1 MGGRGDSGSA
11 GSLQVGVALGYPSG
25 LADPL
30 DSDVASVTDAQS
42 TADTTAISKTG
53 SDKQLILRQP
63 PTVADTT
70 AAAFQSPTL
79 AMALCPSV
87 TSRSSTKTA
96 KRRITR
102 ITPHD
107 SPGNLVF

>member
-1 MGGRGDSGSA
+1 VGGRGDSGSA

-30 DSDVASVTDAQS
+30 DSDVASVAQS
-42 TADTTAISKTG
+42 TADTTAISTTD

-87 TSRSSTKTA
+87 CPSQVGVLL
-96 KRRITR
+96 KRLNVGS
-102 ITPHD
+102 HE
-107 SPGNLVF
+107 

>member
-1 MGGRGDSGSA
+1 VGGRGDSGSA

-42 TADTTAISKTG
+42 TADTTAISTTD

-87 TSRSSTKTA
+87 CPSQVGVLL
-96 KRRITR
+96 KRLNVGS
-102 ITPHD
+102 HE
-107 SPGNLVF
+107 